1 MFLGN
6 CEQEL
11 LSKRLFSQAVKI
23 LINKFKSPN
32 RKGSHIE
39 VFFLYVFIILYISM
53 VYYISKKTSVLQQLG
68 DVWRFILLSIQK

>member
-39 VFFLYVFIILYISM
+39 VFLLYVFIIIYISI
-53 VYYISKKTSVLQQLG
+53 VYYT
-68 DVWRFILLSIQK
+68 